1 MVVLITGACG
11 FLGLNLVRYFASQG
25 NEVIGLDREP
35 LDKTADDFLG
45 HHRENVR
52 FLQADVTEATCQE
65 AVLSL
70 VSSVDWIIHAA
81 AITAN
86 EPPDIVTQVNVI
98 GTLNILDFAL
108 EVSCKRFVLT
118 SSGAVYGTMG
128 EDMPIPETYSL
139 KGQSCYALTK
149 IAAEKLVMRQA
160 TLYELD
166 AVIVRLGWVYGPM
179 ERPSLSRRRTS
190 VVDRIIR
197 LAASGRE
204 IRINDLEVV
213 RDWTYVNDVARGI
226 HALLKAP
233 RLAYPV
239 YNVSSGQSYKIKEL
253 IDVIRTFFPQL
264 RFSLTEAGQ
273 ANVFVNT
280 ENRRGPLA
288 ISRLAEETGYRPLY
302 SLDEGLN
309 ECVSLIKEGY

>member
-11 FLGLNLVRYFASQG
+11 FLGLNLVRYFASLG

-65 AVLSL
+65 A
-70 VSSVDWIIHAA
+70 AA

-288 ISRLAEETGYRPLY
+288 ISRLAE
-302 SLDEGLN
+302 D
-309 ECVSLIKEGY
+309 